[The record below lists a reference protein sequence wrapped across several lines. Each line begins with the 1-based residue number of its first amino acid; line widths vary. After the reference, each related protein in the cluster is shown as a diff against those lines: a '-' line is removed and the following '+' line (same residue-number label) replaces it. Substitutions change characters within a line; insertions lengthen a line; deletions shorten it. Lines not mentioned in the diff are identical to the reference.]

1 LRPWRKP
8 DPGPPGAAMAQVQ
21 EAAAMAQV
29 QEVAQVQEA
38 AVSQEVAQAEVQEAA
53 KVVRVFIHSLLCAP
67 RATSRA
73 SPSTKGRRPSK

>member
-1 LRPWRKP
+1 
-8 DPGPPGAAMAQVQ
+8 MAQVQ

-53 KVVRVFIHSLLCAP
+53 KVVHVFIHSLLCA

>member
-1 LRPWRKP
+1 VQEQEV
-8 DPGPPGAAMAQVQ
+8 AQVQ

-38 AVSQEVAQAEVQEAA
+38 AVSQEQEVAQEEVQEAA
-53 KVVRVFIHSLLCAP
+53 KVVHVFIHSLLCA

-73 SPSTKGRRPSK
+73 SPSTKGRWPSK